1 MMKKKSIALLLALV
15 LVFGVAVGGTIAWLT
30 ANTDPVVNT
39 FTTSGID
46 ITLTETWNYDSNND
60 EVNDKWQVQM
70 IPGWSYTKD
79 PKVTVLKD
87 SEDCFLF
94 VKVVKSTNF
103 DTYMTYDIA
112 AGWTQL
118 TDGLA
123 PVEGVYYRE
132 VSKSTTAD
140 QDFPVLKDNM
150 VTVKDTITNTEMD
163 ALTSNLTLTVTAY
176 ASQKWQSSG
185 TAFTAYNAWL
195 NITSATE

>member
-30 ANTDPVVNT
+30 ANTVPVVNT

-46 ITLTETWNYDSNND
+46 ITLTETWNYNSDND

-94 VKVVKSTNF
+94 VKVENSSSF
-103 DTYMTYDIA
+103 DTYMTYEVA
-112 AGWTQL
+112 EGWTQL
-118 TDGLA
+118 MNGTTA
-123 PVEGVYYRE
+123 VEGVYYRE
-132 VSKSTTAD
+132 VAKSTTAN
-140 QDFPVLKDNM
+140 QDFPVLKDNK

-163 ALTSNLTLTVTAY
+163 ALTGNLTLTVTAY

-185 TAFTAYNAWL
+185 TAFTAYDAWQNAQP
-195 NITSATE
+195 TP